1 MLCATMLQKKYKKW
15 REQFPPAEN
24 PASAR
29 LHADAEKVI
38 KDNLKIHR

>member
-1 MLCATMLQKKYKKW
+1 MRNIIAKNYKSG
-15 REQFPPAEN
+15 ENNNPPADN

-38 KDNLKIHR
+38 KDNLKIHRKL